1 MPSSTSLRVVKCPS
15 CQRAVVWTAENTF
28 KPFCSER
35 CKLIDLGE
43 WVMEEKR
50 IPGESL
56 LSADDDNEDVFFQ

>member
-1 MPSSTSLRVVKCPS
+1 MSSLVVKCPT
-15 CQRAVVWTAENTF
+15 CQRAVSWTADYSF

-50 IPGESL
+50 IPGTP
-56 LSADDDNEDVFFQ
+56 LSEVDDETLFQ

>member
-1 MPSSTSLRVVKCPS
+1 MSSSASLLVVKCPS
-15 CQRAVVWTAENTF
+15 CQRAVVWTAESTF

>member
-1 MPSSTSLRVVKCPS
+1 MSSGSLIVKCPT
-15 CQRAVVWTAENTF
+15 CQRAVPWTNEQHF

-50 IPGESL
+50 IAGEPL
-56 LSADDDNEDVFFQ
+56 LPEGDNDDTSFFQ

>member
-1 MPSSTSLRVVKCPS
+1 MSSSASLLVVNCPT
-15 CQRAVVWTAENTF
+15 CQRAVPWTAEYLF

-50 IPGESL
+50 IPGTPILPEG
-56 LSADDDNEDVFFQ
+56 DDTALFQ